1 MKRTVGRT
9 RVTKKIKAP
18 QKPIKNKKSQIS
30 KKETSQT
37 YSRSI
42 AQTNQKRDHL
52 EEEIENSSETNLKEE
67 EKIENSRETNLKKED
82 IAEKKQIMVPEV
94 KIKKK
99 LKMKKNQFQA
109 VVLFHIKKKY

>member
-1 MKRTVGRT
+1 M
-9 RVTKKIKAP
+9 TKKIKAP

-30 KKETSQT
+30 RKETSQT

-67 EKIENSRETNLKKED
+67 EEIENSRENNFKED
-82 IAEKKQIMVPEV
+82 I

-99 LKMKKNQFQA
+99 LKMKKNKFQA
-109 VVLFHIKKKY
+109 VVLLHSKKKY